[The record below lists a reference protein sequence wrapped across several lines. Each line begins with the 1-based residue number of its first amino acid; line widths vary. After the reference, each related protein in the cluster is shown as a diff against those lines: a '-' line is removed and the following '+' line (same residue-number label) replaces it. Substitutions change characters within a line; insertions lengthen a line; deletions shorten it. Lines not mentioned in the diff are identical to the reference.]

1 LKNSNTTKKINRII
15 FKTADLRVFVSRI
28 FGLVVLI
35 LLLFTGHSLS
45 QEGIIDKF
53 FEMSGVFLLSVCSL
67 GRLWALM
74 YLTGY
79 KSDRIITEGPYSMV
93 RNPLYIF
100 TFIGVVGIGLSSEN
114 LLILVLVIIYYLLY
128 YPVTIISEEKKLTA
142 KFGQD
147 YIEYLKR
154 TPRFIPKLSLYREPE
169 KFEVKTAKFVKN
181 FLDAMW
187 FIWIFPVLHFIEM
200 LQDSG
205 ILPVIWRIP

>member
-1 LKNSNTTKKINRII
+1 MVSPDTTKKINRII
-15 FKTADLRVFVSRI
+15 FKTADLRVLVSRI
-28 FGLVVLI
+28 FGLLVLL
-35 LLLFTGHSLS
+35 LLLFTGHSFS
-45 QEGIIDKF
+45 QEGKIDIC
-53 FEMSGVFLLSVCSL
+53 FEISGLFLLSICSL

-79 KSDRIITEGPYSMV
+79 KSDRIIAEGPYSMV
-93 RNPLYIF
+93 RHPLYLF
-100 TFIGVVGIGLSSEN
+100 TFIGSVGIGLSSEN

-142 KFGQD
+142 KFGEE
-147 YIEYLKR
+147 YLEYLKR
-154 TPRFIPKLSLYREPE
+154 TPRFIPKLSLYKEPE
-169 KFEVKTAKFVKN
+169 KFEVKTAKFAKN

-205 ILPVIWRIP
+205 ILPVVLRIP